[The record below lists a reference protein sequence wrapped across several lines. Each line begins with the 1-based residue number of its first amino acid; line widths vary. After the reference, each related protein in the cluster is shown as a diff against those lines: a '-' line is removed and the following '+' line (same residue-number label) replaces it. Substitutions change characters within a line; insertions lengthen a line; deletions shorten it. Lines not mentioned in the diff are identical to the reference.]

1 MVSNEILPKFC
12 SAFICQKCNKK
23 YKDNSGLWRHKKKC
37 NIESNIDENEKFELN
52 DPIDSVELIKYLM
65 QENSEFKQ
73 MLIEQNKQM
82 IQIAKNAGTHNNTIN
97 TNSHNKSFNM
107 NFFLNETCKDAMNIM
122 DFVNSIKIQ
131 LSDLENF
138 GKLGY
143 VQGISKIIVN
153 NLNLLDETKRPVH
166 CADSKR
172 EVMYIKDEDKWEKE
186 NEDKTKMRKMI
197 KYVTHKNT
205 KLFKE
210 FKEKYPGCEKS
221 DSKYSDQYDKLIVE
235 AFGGKGN
242 NDIEKEDKII
252 RNIAKNVTIGK
263 DNFL

>member
-1 MVSNEILPKFC
+1 MDSNEILPKFCSKFYCEKCDYGTCKKSSYDDHLLSAKHTKSMVSNEILPKFC

-153 NLNLLDETKRPVH
+153 KINLID
-166 CADSKR
+166 
-172 EVMYIKDEDKWEKE
+172 
-186 NEDKTKMRKMI
+186 
-197 KYVTHKNT
+197 
-205 KLFKE
+205 
-210 FKEKYPGCEKS
+210 
-221 DSKYSDQYDKLIVE
+221 
-235 AFGGKGN
+235 
-242 NDIEKEDKII
+242 
-252 RNIAKNVTIGK
+252 
-263 DNFL
+263 